1 MEIISEP
8 DPDDEGTKI
17 SVSWK
22 LASRSHSHSFPA
34 EHNSSWFS
42 WITHVQW
49 EKGGNQGNQW
59 QCIISAKVVP
69 FLLQKGCSPF
79 YPLSAALRVSQPPC
93 QSTHGSLKQKKCHI
107 MELNWQLRSNLLFWS
122 WLSNRNTVE
131 TIRQMLYEHSWIP
144 QSLNEFSCICV
155 KSESS
160 KQRKWQRVNFQLE
173 QTHAQTSEPS
183 AWQVPNGFLTG
194 SQHAP
199 NGFPT
204 GSRLVPNVF
213 RMGSRLVLNVF
224 PTCSRL
230 VPDLFPTCS
239 RQVPDLFPTCSRQ
252 IPDLFPSCSQC
263 VPGRFPTCSRLVPNM
278 ISSGFRHVPNRFP
291 TCSQH
296 VLIRFP
302 DMFPTGSRH
311 VPDRFHVFPI
321 FNTSQTRPESW
332 VRLCG
337 TLLSGQRFGVI
348 LGHAHNFS
356 FVLIIEC
363 APREVINNWSVISL
377 EQVPINYSYSF
388 FLRFNY
394 KVTFILCICFSIS
407 SSWHFFI

>member
-1 MEIISEP
+1 ME
-8 DPDDEGTKI
+8 G
-17 SVSWK
+17 
-22 LASRSHSHSFPA
+22 
-34 EHNSSWFS
+34 
-42 WITHVQW
+42 
-49 EKGGNQGNQW
+49 
-59 QCIISAKVVP
+59 
-69 FLLQKGCSPF
+69 
-79 YPLSAALRVSQPPC
+79 
-93 QSTHGSLKQKKCHI
+93 
-107 MELNWQLRSNLLFWS
+107 NWQLRSNLLFWS

-160 KQRKWQRVNFQLE
+160 KQRKWQRLNFQLE
-173 QTHAQTSEPS
+173 QTHVQTSELS

-204 GSRLVPNVF
+204 
-213 RMGSRLVLNVF
+213 
-224 PTCSRL
+224 CSRL
-230 VPDLFPTCS
+230 VPYVFPMCSRQVPDMFPTCS
-239 RQVPDLFPTCSRQ
+239 QRALIRFPTCSQQVPDLFPTCSHQ
-252 IPDLFPSCSQC
+252 
-263 VPGRFPTCSRLVPNM
+263 VPW
-278 ISSGFRHVPNRFP
+278 HVPNRF
-291 TCSQH
+291 S
-296 VLIRFP
+296 
-302 DMFPTGSRH
+302 TGSRH

-356 FVLIIEC
+356 FVLIIER

-407 SSWHFFI
+407 SSWDFFI